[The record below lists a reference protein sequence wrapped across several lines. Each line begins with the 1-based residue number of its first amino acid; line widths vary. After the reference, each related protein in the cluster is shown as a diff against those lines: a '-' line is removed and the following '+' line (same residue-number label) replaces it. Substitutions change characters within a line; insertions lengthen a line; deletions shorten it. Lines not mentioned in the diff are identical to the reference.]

1 MTNIEHL
8 PPQNIAA
15 EEAVLGALLMD
26 ATALLNVAPFL
37 RPEHFYR
44 EKNRWLYEA
53 ALRLQERREPVDFLT
68 VCTELEQQN
77 QLADVGGPAYLAGLV
92 DATPSTAHAVFHARL
107 VERAALLRRLIS
119 VGGQIAALAYDST
132 GTIEET
138 LDQAEQLLFGISQ
151 QRAVRDLIPLSTAL
165 FEYYERLEQLHR
177 HQGQMLGLP
186 TGFFDLDTMLGGLQK
201 SDLIIIASRP
211 SVGKTSLGLA
221 TARHAALLRQNVAVF
236 SLEMSAEQLVQRLVA
251 AETQIDAQRLRL
263 GDVREAEW
271 PLLVQA
277 IGNMSDLRLFIDD
290 TPAISPLELR
300 TKCRRLHAEHGL
312 NLVVVDY
319 LQLMRGGLKI
329 ENRVQEISYISRALK
344 SLARELDIP
353 VIALS
358 QLNRAVETRTDRR
371 PLLADLRESGSIEQD
386 ADVVMLLYRAA
397 MYYPDEDSWRNA
409 YPNEPYPENIAEI
422 HVAKHRNGPTGKI
435 ELGFLKQQAKFVNLR
450 KEEI

>member
-1 MTNIEHL
+1 MNNIEHL

-221 TARHAALLRQNVAVF
+221 TARHAALLQQCVAVF

-300 TKCRRLHAEHGL
+300 
-312 NLVVVDY
+312 N
-319 LQLMRGGLKI
+319 RGRI
-329 ENRVQEISYISRALK
+329 I
-344 SLARELDIP
+344 D
-353 VIALS
+353 
-358 QLNRAVETRTDRR
+358 
-371 PLLADLRESGSIEQD
+371 
-386 ADVVMLLYRAA
+386 
-397 MYYPDEDSWRNA
+397 
-409 YPNEPYPENIAEI
+409 
-422 HVAKHRNGPTGKI
+422 
-435 ELGFLKQQAKFVNLR
+435 KQA
-450 KEEI
+450 